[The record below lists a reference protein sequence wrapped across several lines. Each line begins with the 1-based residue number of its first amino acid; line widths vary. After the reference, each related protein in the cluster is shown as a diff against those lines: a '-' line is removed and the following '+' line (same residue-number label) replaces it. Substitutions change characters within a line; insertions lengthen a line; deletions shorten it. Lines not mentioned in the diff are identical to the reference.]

1 MHADNLCNMEIIFLC
16 LIFLEAGSWETEAVS
31 LTGNLHSDITIKC
44 SHANAYS
51 NMKYFCKGACNYED
65 VLITSKE
72 KILGRYSIK
81 DEGNTFFVTIQ
92 RLTQEDAGTYWCGID
107 RVGADTFIQVVLSV
121 VKGKAQDADL
131 LNSIAEKLVYIGAG
145 LGVAVLVMVLVIVFR
160 CRKRD
165 SASSGGSMGGR
176 ITGHS
181 NKLVVCILPSILS
194 QKKHP
199 GDSSNFH
206 AQEDEVSNG
215 RTDRTEN
222 LHSDVVL
229 SEAGKPPGGL
239 CYSTVSFIKSR
250 DESMAAP
257 LPATVTYSTIADMST
272 DEIAVCVF
280 S

>member
-165 SASSGGSMGGR
+165 SASS
-176 ITGHS
+176 
-181 NKLVVCILPSILS
+181 
-194 QKKHP
+194 
-199 GDSSNFH
+199 

-272 DEIAVCVF
+272 DEIAVCGNV
-280 S
+280 